1 MKAMPQSPDIKVATD
16 IGVEAEAI
24 VGQRGGRP
32 IFEGLSFA
40 AHWGDFLV
48 FCGPNGV
55 GKTTLLYTLIGLSGL
70 VDGHLS
76 ISHDD
81 CLFLGHD
88 DGLKG
93 ELTVAQNLTFWIGV
107 FGGQIPN
114 SDQWPFDIGT
124 ILHQEVRH
132 LSSGQRQKVALASV
146 IFGGRRI
153 WILDEPTTGLDAAS
167 SAEFYQLAQKHCDKS
182 GIVIATTHTAFK
194 YKRGQTLDLASF
206 AITR

>member
-1 MKAMPQSPDIKVATD
+1 MPQSSDITVAAD
-16 IGVEAEAI
+16 IGVQAEAI

-40 AHWGDFLV
+40 AHSGDFLV
-48 FCGPNGV
+48 FCGPNGI
-55 GKTTLLYTLIGLSGL
+55 GKTTLLYTLIGLSEL
-70 VDGHLS
+70 IDGHLS

-93 ELTVAQNLTFWIGV
+93 ELTVAQNLAFWIGV
-107 FGGQIPN
+107 FGGELPD
-114 SDQWPFDIGT
+114 SDQWPFDIQK
-124 ILHQEVRH
+124 ILDREVRH

-146 IFGGRRI
+146 IFGGRKI
-153 WILDEPTTGLDAAS
+153 WILDEPTTGLDAS
-167 SAEFYQLAQKHCDKS
+167 SAAEFCQWAQKHCDKS
-182 GIVIATTHTAFK
+182 GIVIATTHLAFE